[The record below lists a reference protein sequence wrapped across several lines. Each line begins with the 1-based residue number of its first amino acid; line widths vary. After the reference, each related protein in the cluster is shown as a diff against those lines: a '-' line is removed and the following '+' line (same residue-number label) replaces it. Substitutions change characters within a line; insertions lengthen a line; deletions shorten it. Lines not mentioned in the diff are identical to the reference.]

1 MEPLAIGSRLVLPA
15 QEIELKS
22 MRASGPGGQRVNKV
36 ETAVELR
43 FDIEASQSLGKA
55 RQELLR
61 KNLGSRLVGGRVLVV
76 RAQASRDRIRNLE
89 EARERLAALIGGA
102 LKPRK
107 ARKATRPTRG
117 LQGAATESQ
126 AQSRRAEAQPTSAPW
141 GRLRA
146 LLPWSRTAIVEAL
159 PRPPPQKPALQGPRT
174 LISPD
179 WGERGSERGQSRQDL
194 LGWAGGSKH

>member
-117 LQGAATESQ
+117 SKE
-126 AQSRRAEAQPTSAPW
+126 RRLKAKRKA
-141 GRLRA
+141 
-146 LLPWSRTAIVEAL
+146 
-159 PRPPPQKPALQGPRT
+159 
-174 LISPD
+174 
-179 WGERGSERGQSRQDL
+179 GERKRNRRRPHGDD
-194 LGWAGGSKH
+194 

>member
-76 RAQASRDRIRNLE
+76 RAQASRDRIRTWK
-89 EARERLAALIGGA
+89 EARERLAALIGG
-102 LKPRK
+102 PSSP
-107 ARKATRPTRG
+107 ARLA
-117 LQGAATESQ
+117 
-126 AQSRRAEAQPTSAPW
+126 
-141 GRLRA
+141 
-146 LLPWSRTAIVEAL
+146 
-159 PRPPPQKPALQGPRT
+159 RPPGPPGAPR
-174 LISPD
+174 SGD
-179 WGERGSERGQSRQDL
+179 
-194 LGWAGGSKH
+194 